1 MGKIVIESRDGKEV
15 NHFFIDELADLI
27 AYARHPEVDKDPD
40 NMGYALAKIHAE
52 KELSA
57 SVERGEITLRN
68 PLTYGPFDMRLGIT
82 RGVVLWD
89 DAIGVLAAYQVELL
103 REGADRVPQAENL
116 QPVQPAQP
124 KETPAERRARLLSMF
139 EAEEARGKRGALQ
152 RVADAEGVD
161 RSNLG
166 KLIAKAREERDKN
179 RRDGG
184 WASQLVQSGKRKG

>member
-68 PLTYGPFDMRLGIT
+68 PLTFGPFDMRLGIT

-116 QPVQPAQP
+116 QPAQP

-166 KLIAKAREERDKN
+166 KLITKAREERDTE
-179 RRDGG
+179 RRAGA
-184 WASQLVQSGKRKG
+184 WTSQLVQDGKRKG